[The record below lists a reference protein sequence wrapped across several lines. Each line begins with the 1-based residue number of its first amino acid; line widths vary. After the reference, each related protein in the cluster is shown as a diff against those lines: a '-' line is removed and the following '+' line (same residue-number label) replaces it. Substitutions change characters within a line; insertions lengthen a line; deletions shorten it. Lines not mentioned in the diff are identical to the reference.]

1 MAKTPTEDGKRPRS
15 TVKEVAVWTMLG
27 LLILG
32 LGGFGVTS
40 FSGGVTKVG
49 SVGDIE
55 ITTDDYARALQ
66 TQVNAF
72 SQQFGQ
78 QLSMQEALAFG
89 IDKQVLQDVVTRAAV
104 DNEAQRIGLSV
115 GDDVVATE
123 IMGMDA
129 FKGVSGSFDRETY
142 RFALDSSNLSEPEF
156 ETNLRRDISRE
167 LLQGAVSGGFNAPV
181 ALTDTLYA
189 WVAERRGFSMLRLGE
204 ADLTTPVAE
213 PTEAEL
219 KAHYDAHLDRF
230 TKPEAKRITYASLL
244 PEAIAKD
251 QPVDDAMLQ
260 TIYQDRIAEFVIPE
274 RRLLERLVYPDQA
287 AAEAARAKLDAGTPF
302 EDLVAE
308 RGLTLDAIDMG
319 DVALDELGAS
329 GAAIFGTAEGQV
341 AGPLDSDL
349 GPALYRVVSVLA
361 AEETTFDEARETL
374 AIEIQTDAAR
384 RLIGDRVE
392 EIDDL
397 LAGGAALE
405 DLGKEMGMAVAT
417 LDHVPGQQGE
427 DPIEGYPAFRAAA
440 DAVQE
445 GDFAE
450 AIVLDDGGV
459 VALRLDEIVP
469 AAPIPFEEAREQ
481 VAEDWRRDAVAQA
494 LTARAAEIKSALDG
508 GAAIGGFGIVDVT
521 PDTAR
526 SGFVADA
533 PETLLA
539 DVFKMTE
546 GEARVIEAEGFTA
559 VVKLDRILP
568 ASATP
573 GDAESEDAEG
583 MREALAAQVR
593 QAIAQDAF
601 AAFTNALTSEAGIS
615 LDQAAINAV
624 HTSLP

>member
-27 LLILG
+27 MLILG

-66 TQVNAF
+66 TQVSAF

-78 QLSMQEALAFG
+78 QISMQEALAFG
-89 IDKQVLQDVVTRAAV
+89 IDKQVLQDVLTRAAL

-115 GDDVVATE
+115 GNEVVATE
-123 IMGMDA
+123 LMGMDA
-129 FKGVSGSFDRETY
+129 FKGVSGSFDREAY
-142 RFALDSSNLSEPEF
+142 RFTLDRNNLSETEF

-167 LLQGAVSGGFNAPV
+167 LLQGAVAGGFTAPKS
-181 ALTDTLYA
+181 LTDTLYA

-204 ADLTTPVAE
+204 ADLTAPVGE
-213 PTEAEL
+213 PTDDEL
-219 KAHYDAHLDRF
+219 KAHYDAHIDRF

-251 QPVDDAMLQ
+251 QPVDDATLQ
-260 TIYQDRIAEFVIPE
+260 KMYQDRIAEFVIPE
-274 RRLLERLVYPDQA
+274 RRIVERLVYPDQA
-287 AAEAARAKLDAGTPF
+287 AAEAAKAKLDAGTPF
-302 EDLVAE
+302 EELVTE

-319 DVALDELGAS
+319 DVSQEELGTA
-329 GAAIFGTAEGQV
+329 GEAVFATAEGQV
-341 AGPLDSDL
+341 AGPLDSNL
-349 GPALYRVVSVLA
+349 GPALYRIVSVLA
-361 AEETTFDEARETL
+361 AEETTFEEARETL

-397 LAGGAALE
+397 LAGGATLE
-405 DLGKEMGMAVAT
+405 DLGKEMGLSIMT
-417 LDHVPGQQGE
+417 LDFVPGLQGE
-427 DPIEGYPAFRAAA
+427 DSIEGYPAFRAAA
-440 DAVQE
+440 EAVQE
-445 GDFAE
+445 GDFPE
-450 AIVLDDGGV
+450 AILLEDGGV

-469 AAPIPFEEAREQ
+469 AAPLPFDEAKER
-481 VAEDWRRDAVAQA
+481 VAEDWRTEAVAEA
-494 LTARAAEIKSALDG
+494 LTARAAEIKAELEG
-508 GAAIGGFGIVDVT
+508 GAAIGSFGIVDVT
-521 PDTAR
+521 PETAR
-526 SGFVADA
+526 SGFVANA
-533 PETLLA
+533 PETLLPE
-539 DVFKMTE
+539 VFRMAE
-546 GEARVIEAEGFTA
+546 GEVKVIEAEGFIA

-568 ASATP
+568 AATE
-573 GDAESEDAEG
+573 GEDAEG
-583 MREALAAQVR
+583 MREALAAQAR

-601 AAFTNALTSEAGIS
+601 AAFTNALTAEAGIS

>member
-27 LLILG
+27 MLILG

-49 SVGDIE
+49 SVGDID

-66 TQVNAF
+66 TQVAAF
-72 SQQFGQ
+72 GQQFGQ

-89 IDKQVLQDVVTRAAV
+89 IDKQVLQDVLTRAAL
-104 DNEAQRIGLSV
+104 DNEAQRIGVSV

-129 FKGVSGSFDRETY
+129 FKGVSGSFERETY
-142 RFALDSSNLSEPEF
+142 RFALERNNLSETEF

-167 LLQGAVSGGFNAPV
+167 LLQGAVAGGFAAPA

-189 WVAERRGFSMLRLGE
+189 WVGERRGFSMLRLTEG
-204 ADLTTPVAE
+204 DLTAPLAE

-219 KAHYDAHLDRF
+219 QAHYDANLDRF
-230 TKPEAKRITYASLL
+230 TRPEAKRVTYAALL

-260 TIYQDRIAEFVIPE
+260 KMYQDRIAEFVIPE
-274 RRLLERLVYPDQA
+274 RRILERLVYPDQA
-287 AAEAARAKLDAGTPF
+287 AAEAAKAKFDAGTTF

-319 DVALDELGAS
+319 DVSRDELGAAGES
-329 GAAIFGTAEGQV
+329 IFATAEGQV

-384 RLIGDRVE
+384 RLIADQVE
-392 EIDDL
+392 AIDDL
-397 LAGGAALE
+397 LAGGATLE
-405 DLGKEMGMAVAT
+405 DLAKEMGLALAT
-417 LDHVPGQQGE
+417 LDHVPGQQGQ
-427 DPIEGYPAFRAAA
+427 DSIEGYPAFRAAA

-445 GDFAE
+445 GDFPE
-450 AIVLDDGGV
+450 AIVLEDGGV
-459 VALRLDEIVP
+459 VALRLDEIVA
-469 AAPIPFEEAREQ
+469 AAPIPFEEAKDQ
-481 VAEDWRRDAVAQA
+481 VTEDWRRDAVAKA
-494 LTARAAEIKSALDG
+494 LTARAAEIKAALDG
-508 GAAIGGFGIVDVT
+508 GAAIGSFGIVDVT
-521 PDTAR
+521 PETDR
-526 SGFVADA
+526 SGFVADT
-533 PETLLA
+533 PETLLE

-546 GEARVIEAEGFTA
+546 GEARVIEADGFIA

-568 ASATP
+568 ATTE
-573 GDAESEDAEG
+573 GEDADG
-583 MREALAAQVR
+583 MRAALAAQAR

-601 AAFTNALTSEAGIS
+601 AAFTNALTAEAGIS

-624 HTSLP
+624 HASLP